1 MRDLLRHE
9 LKLVV
14 HPTNWIFLAL
24 SAMLLIPNYPYY
36 VVFFYGC
43 LGFLFTFTDAR
54 ENQDLLF
61 LSLLPLGKRDLVK
74 SRFLLVILFQ
84 LVQMLAAVPFA
95 LLRQSFDIPGNA
107 AGMDAGIALFG
118 LALPMLGIFNRIF
131 LGSFL
136 RQPMK
141 VGTAFL
147 KGCVGLTVC
156 MALAETA
163 VFTVPFF
170 RDCLDTPDPEH
181 LGAKLV
187 VLAIGAALYAA
198 LNAIAYRNCVK
209 TFEKVDL

>member
-1 MRDLLRHE
+1 MRNLLRHE
-9 LKLVV
+9 LKLVA

-74 SRFLLVILFQ
+74 SRFLLVVLFQ
-84 LVQMLAAVPFA
+84 LGQMLVAVPFA
-95 LLRQSFDIPGNA
+95 ILRQALSLGANL
-107 AGMDAGIALFG
+107 AGMDANIALFG

-131 LGSFL
+131 LGSFF
-136 RQPMK
+136 RRPAK

-147 KGCVGLTVC
+147 KGCVGLAVY

-163 VFTVPFF
+163 AFTVPFF

-181 LGAKLV
+181 MGAKLT
-187 VLAIGAALYAA
+187 VLAIGAVLYAL
-198 LNAIAYRNCVK
+198 LNALAYRNCVK

>member
-1 MRDLLRHE
+1 MRNLLRHE
-9 LKLVV
+9 LKLVA

-24 SAMLLIPNYPYY
+24 STMLLIPNYPYY

-61 LSLLPLGKRDLVK
+61 LSLLPLGKQDLVK

-84 LVQMLAAVPFA
+84 LGQMLAAVPFA
-95 LLRQSFDIPGNA
+95 ILRQSFAIPGNA

-118 LALPMLGIFNRIF
+118 LALPMLGIFNRLF
-131 LGSFL
+131 LGSFF
-136 RQPMK
+136 RRPDK

-147 KGCVGLTVC
+147 KGCAGLTVY
-156 MALAETA
+156 MVLAESA
-163 VFTVPFF
+163 AFMVPFF

-181 LGAKLV
+181 LGAKLAVLVIGAVLYV
-187 VLAIGAALYAA
+187 VLNVL
-198 LNAIAYRNCVK
+198 AYRSCAK
-209 TFEKVDL
+209 TFERVDL

>member
-1 MRDLLRHE
+1 MRNLLRHE

-84 LVQMLAAVPFA
+84 LAQMLAAVPFA
-95 LLRQSFDIPGNA
+95 LLRQSFAIPGNA

-131 LGSFL
+131 LGSFF
-136 RQPMK
+136 RQPDK

-147 KGCVGLTVC
+147 RAAWALRSTWPWRRPLSSRCPSSGTVWIPRTRSTWEPSWRC
-156 MALAETA
+156 WPLERCSMLSSTS
-163 VFTVPFF
+163 
-170 RDCLDTPDPEH
+170 
-181 LGAKLV
+181 
-187 VLAIGAALYAA
+187 
-198 LNAIAYRNCVK
+198 
-209 TFEKVDL
+209 

>member
-1 MRDLLRHE
+1 
-9 LKLVV
+9 
-14 HPTNWIFLAL
+14 
-24 SAMLLIPNYPYY
+24 
-36 VVFFYGC
+36 
-43 LGFLFTFTDAR
+43 
-54 ENQDLLF
+54 
-61 LSLLPLGKRDLVK
+61 
-74 SRFLLVILFQ
+74 
-84 LVQMLAAVPFA
+84 
-95 LLRQSFDIPGNA
+95 
-107 AGMDAGIALFG
+107 MDAGIALFG

-131 LGSFL
+131 LGSFFH
-136 RQPMK
+136 QPTK

-198 LNAIAYRNCVK
+198 LNAWAYRNCVK